1 MAVSVPT
8 VLASGVLAQSG
19 ESSLETDEISP
30 TAGALVI
37 FVVAARGTASA
48 THTITDSFSG
58 GVGDWAQYTENQGD
72 TRVSI
77 NIARASASPGSGTV
91 TVTYDN
97 TRSRQCWQLLEA
109 TDVDLSTP
117 VAEKDTDAEV
127 STNLS
132 MEVVGLETGNLL
144 LGAGATRS
152 GDVGITA
159 LPTEILDQDSG
170 GGTPVSLMTAYT
182 QTRPFLSFTVGDG
195 DNSAAVVI
203 ELASATAAPQST
215 LTIVRQFSSPNAQ
228 PRGIAH
234 DGRTLWMSDS
244 GANLLYQIDP
254 RTFTVLKQF
263 DVAGLSYRG
272 LAWDGAR
279 LWASEDNN
287 DRVDQIDPV
296 TGRILKSFDAPGAG
310 SRGIAWD
317 GRTLWVSDDGTDL
330 LYQLDP
336 VTGRVIR
343 SLDPPVTGPQGLFF
357 MGNTLW
363 LVNNDA
369 DSVQQLTLPGMK
381 AIRGFTTPHGEAH
394 GMCWDGRHIWIT
406 ESTEEL
412 VYQLA
417 IG

>member
-37 FVVAARGTASA
+37 AVFASRGSSGAAHA
-48 THTITDSFSG
+48 ITDSFSG
-58 GVGDWAQYTENQGD
+58 GLGDWAQYTENQGD
-72 TRVSI
+72 TRVSV

-91 TVTYDN
+91 TVTYDSN
-97 TRSRQCWQLLEA
+97 QSRQCWQLLES
-109 TDVDLSTP
+109 TDVDISTP
-117 VAEKDTDAEV
+117 VAEKATDSEV
-127 STNLS
+127 SAFLS
-132 MEVVGLETGNLL
+132 ATVIAVETGNLL

-159 LPTEILDQDSG
+159 ISTEILDQDSG
-170 GGTPVSLMTAYT
+170 AGTPVSLMTAYS
-182 QTRPFLSFTVGDG
+182 RRSPSILFTVGDG

-215 LTIVRQFSSPNAQ
+215 LTIVRQFDSPNAQ
-228 PRGIAH
+228 PRGLAH

-244 GANLLYQIDP
+244 AANLIYQIDP
-254 RTFTVLKQF
+254 RTFRVIHQF
-263 DVAGLSYRG
+263 SVPGLSYRG

-279 LWASEDNN
+279 LWGCEDNN
-287 DRVDQIDPV
+287 DRIDQIDPR
-296 TGRILKSFDAPGAG
+296 TGRILKSFDAPEAG
-310 SRGIAWD
+310 PRGLAWD
-317 GRTLWVSDDGTDL
+317 GRTIWMSGDGSDL
-330 LYQLDP
+330 IYQLDP
-336 VTGRVIR
+336 DTGTLIR
-343 SLDPPVTGPQGLFF
+343 SYDPPITGPQGMFF
-357 MGNTLW
+357 MGNSLW
-363 LVNNDA
+363 VMSNDS
-369 DSVQQLTLPGMK
+369 DNVLQLTLPGMK

-406 ESTEEL
+406 ESLEEL